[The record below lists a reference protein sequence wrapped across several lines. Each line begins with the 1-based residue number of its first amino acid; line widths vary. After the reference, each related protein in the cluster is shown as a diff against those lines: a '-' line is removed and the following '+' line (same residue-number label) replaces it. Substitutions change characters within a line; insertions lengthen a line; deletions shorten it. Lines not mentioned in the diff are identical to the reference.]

1 MNNLIFYFYNKIQIF
16 FYLKIQDHQI
26 LFMNETKVYYLWLN
40 DIKVLHLFYAV
51 QIICDNNSIHVILVR
66 RFTSLRHSWRR
77 RELSQPQDVACL
89 GSLGDTLQKTPP
101 SSATGIRNT

>member
-1 MNNLIFYFYNKIQIF
+1 MKQKF
-16 FYLKIQDHQI
+16 
-26 LFMNETKVYYLWLN
+26 NETKVYYLWLN
-40 DIKVLHLFYAV
+40 DIKILHLFYAV
-51 QIICDNNSIHVILVR
+51 QVICDNNSIHVILVR
-66 RFTSLRHSWRR
+66 RFTFLRHSWRR

>member
-1 MNNLIFYFYNKIQIF
+1 MKQKF
-16 FYLKIQDHQI
+16 
-26 LFMNETKVYYLWLN
+26 ETKVYYLWLN

-51 QIICDNNSIHVILVR
+51 QVICDNNSIHVILVR
-66 RFTSLRHSWRR
+66 RFTFLRQSWRR

-89 GSLGDTLQKTPP
+89 GSLGLQKTLQKTPP